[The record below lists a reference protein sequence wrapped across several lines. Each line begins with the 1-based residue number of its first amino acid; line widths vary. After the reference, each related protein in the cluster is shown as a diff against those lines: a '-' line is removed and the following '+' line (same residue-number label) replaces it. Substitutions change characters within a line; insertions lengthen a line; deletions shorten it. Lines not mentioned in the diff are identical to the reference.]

1 VRVLGWARDDDT
13 TTLAEAAVVVGVGGG
28 IVPDEYGQLESL
40 LDILG
45 AELGATRK
53 VTDRGWQPH
62 ARQIGITG
70 RSIAPNLYVALALS
84 GKFNHMV
91 GVRSA
96 GTILAVNPEPEAPV
110 FAAADVGITA
120 DWRDAV
126 PALVAELRARL

>member
-1 VRVLGWARDDDT
+1 
-13 TTLAEAAVVVGVGGG
+13 
-28 IVPDEYGQLESL
+28 
-40 LDILG
+40 
-45 AELGATRK
+45 
-53 VTDRGWQPH
+53 
-62 ARQIGITG
+62 
-70 RSIAPNLYVALALS
+70 
-84 GKFNHMV
+84 MV